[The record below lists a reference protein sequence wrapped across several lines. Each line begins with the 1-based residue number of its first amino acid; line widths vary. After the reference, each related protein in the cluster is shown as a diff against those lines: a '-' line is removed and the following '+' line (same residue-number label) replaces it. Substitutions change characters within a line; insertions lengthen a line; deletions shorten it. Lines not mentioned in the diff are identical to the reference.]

1 MRQPD
6 YEAFFSNYV
15 AVFNHSL
22 TDGADAD
29 AIRASYAEYF
39 VSAGA
44 GGAVMGGANDDRY
57 AEILRQGAGFYR
69 AVGLQGMR
77 LIKVEV
83 TPIDAAHDMVRPY
96 FHADY
101 KKKNGE
107 ALPIEFDVVYM
118 LQRREGG
125 PKIFAVVAGD
135 EMGIYRRYGL
145 VDEEGKPV

>member
-15 AVFNHSL
+15 AVFNRSL

-29 AIRASYAEYF
+29 AVRASYAEYF

-57 AEILRQGAGFYR
+57 AEVLRQGAGFYR

-77 LIKVEV
+77 IIKVEV
-83 TPIDAAHDMVRPY
+83 TPLDAEHDMVRPY

>member
-6 YEAFFSNYV
+6 YEAFFTDYV
-15 AVFNHSL
+15 GVFNRSM
-22 TDGADAD
+22 TGGVDAD

-39 VSAGA
+39 VSASV
-44 GGAVMGGANDDRY
+44 GGKVQGGANDETY
-57 AEILRQGAGFYR
+57 ADILRQGACFYR
-69 AVGLQGMR
+69 SIGLQGMR

-83 TPIDAAHDMVRPY
+83 TEIDTGHDIVRPY

-101 KKKNGE
+101 KKKDGE

-125 PKIFAVVAGD
+125 PKIFAFVAGD
-135 EMGIYRRYGL
+135 EMAIYREHGL
-145 VDEEGKPV
+145 VDDEGKPV

>member
-15 AVFNHSL
+15 AVFNRSL
-22 TDGADAD
+22 KDGAGADAV
-29 AIRASYAEYF
+29 RASYAEYF

-57 AEILRQGAGFYR
+57 AEVLRQGAGFYR

-125 PKIFAVVAGD
+125 PKIFAFVAGD
-135 EMGIYRRYGL
+135 EMGLYRQHGL
-145 VDEEGKPV
+145 VDEEGKPA